1 MERSL
6 PEGFGVVSC
15 RQQRGGVAPV
25 QESLRSKGF
34 LTLKESRVWHR
45 AHPALFAQCIN
56 VEVSFTNRIN
66 PGFWQLQAGAP
77 QHAEIRLIKA
87 FNILNTNQRVIHCG
101 VVPGCYF
108 TVIKPVSRHRNAIQ
122 KSITPEIPSA
132 LITHREVTSS
142 SIHGASSYKG
152 LFFFFSGLN

>member
-1 MERSL
+1 M
-6 PEGFGVVSC
+6 
-15 RQQRGGVAPV
+15 
-25 QESLRSKGF
+25 QESLRSKRS
-34 LTLKESRVWHR
+34 LSLKESRVWHR
-45 AHPALFAQCIN
+45 ARPAPFFHD
-56 VEVSFTNRIN
+56 VEVSFTSRIN

-87 FNILNTNQRVIHCG
+87 FNILNTHQRVIHCG

-132 LITHREVTSS
+132 LITHHGVTSS
-142 SIHGASSYKG
+142 IVHGAFGYKEVV
-152 LFFFFSGLN
+152 FFFFSGLN